1 MMCRQQAFDL
11 KTATGLCLVA
21 LSALQTA
28 YAGDCWLDV
37 YDKTEFVG
45 AHVRIDGPVQ
55 LPSLAK
61 LNNEDW
67 SNRVESLVVG
77 PKAQV
82 LAFRQENYKEN
93 DAGPVYHGEAIKA
106 WGEKPES
113 YSNQEISFGAG
124 KKEHHL
130 GEQNFHRAINSL
142 TIKCLP

>member
-1 MMCRQQAFDL
+1 MQQH
-11 KTATGLCLVA
+11 THHS
-21 LSALQTA
+21 LSAAAGCLLAASAILQPVW
-28 YAGDCWLDV
+28 AGDCWLDV
-37 YDKTEFVG
+37 YDKPELGG
-45 AHVRIDGPVQ
+45 AHVRIEGPVQ

-61 LNNEDW
+61 LNNENW
-67 SNRVESLVVG
+67 GSRIESLEVG

-93 DAGPVYHGEAIKA
+93 TEGPSYHGDALKN

-113 YSNQEISFGAG
+113 YSDQEISFGAG

-130 GEQNFHRAINSL
+130 GEVNFHRAINSL

>member
-1 MMCRQQAFDL
+1 MRTKDFCL
-11 KTATGLCLVA
+11 KISAGLFLVV
-21 LSALQTA
+21 LWSWQGA

-37 YDKTEFVG
+37 YDKTEFAG
-45 AHVRIDGPVQ
+45 AHFRIDGPVQ

-61 LNNEDW
+61 LNNENW
-67 SNRVESLVVG
+67 GNRVESLVVG

-82 LAFRQENYKEN
+82 LAFRQENYKED
-93 DAGPVYHGEAIKA
+93 DAGPAYHGEAIKA

-113 YSNQEISFGAG
+113 YSNQEISFGEG

>member
-1 MMCRQQAFDL
+1 MRTTDFCL
-11 KTATGLCLVA
+11 KISAGLCLA
-21 LSALQTA
+21 FLSCWQAA
-28 YAGDCWLDV
+28 YASDCWLDV
-37 YDKTEFVG
+37 YDKSEFAG

-61 LNNEDW
+61 LNNDNW
-67 SNRVESLVVG
+67 GNRIESLVVG

-82 LAFRQENYKEN
+82 LAFRQENYKED
-93 DAGPVYHGEAIKA
+93 DAGPAYHGEAIKA

>member
-1 MMCRQQAFDL
+1 MRTTDFCL
-11 KTATGLCLVA
+11 KISAGLFLVV
-21 LSALQTA
+21 LSSRRGA

-37 YDKTEFVG
+37 YDKTEFAG

-61 LNNEDW
+61 LNNENW
-67 SNRVESLVVG
+67 GNRVESLVVG

-82 LAFRQENYKEN
+82 LAFRQENYKED
-93 DAGPVYHGEAIKA
+93 DAGPAYHGDAIKA

-130 GEQNFHRAINSL
+130 GEQSFHRAINSL

>member
-1 MMCRQQAFDL
+1 MLKHTLYSLGAAGCLLAASSVQA
-11 KTATGLCLVA
+11 
-21 LSALQTA
+21 S
-28 YAGDCWLDV
+28 DCWLDV
-37 YDKTEFVG
+37 YDKTELAG
-45 AHVRIDGPVQ
+45 THVRIEGPAQ

-67 SNRVESLVVG
+67 RNRIESLSVG

-82 LAFRQENYKEN
+82 LAYRQENFKE
-93 DAGPVYHGEAIKA
+93 DSVGQAYHGEAIKQ

-130 GEQNFHRAINSL
+130 GEQGFHRAINSL
-142 TIKCLP
+142 VIKCVP

>member
-1 MMCRQQAFDL
+1 MMRRQAFYL
-11 KTATGLCLVA
+11 KTAAGLCMAA
-21 LSALQTA
+21 LSILQMA
-28 YAGDCWLDV
+28 NAGDCWLDV
-37 YDKTEFVG
+37 YDKTDFAG
-45 AHVRIDGPVQ
+45 SHVRIEGPVQ

-67 SNRVESLVVG
+67 GNRIESLTVG
-77 PKAQV
+77 PKAQI
-82 LAFRQENYKEN
+82 LAFRQQNYKE
-93 DAGPVYHGEAIKA
+93 DDTGPAYHGEAIKA